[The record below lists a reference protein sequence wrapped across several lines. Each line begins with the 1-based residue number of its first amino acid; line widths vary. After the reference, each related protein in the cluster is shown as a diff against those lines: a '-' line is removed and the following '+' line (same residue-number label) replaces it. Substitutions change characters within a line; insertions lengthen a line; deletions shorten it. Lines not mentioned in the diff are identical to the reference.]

1 MAIRK
6 IIDEFRAK
14 ETGDLREESVE
25 KTREVFN
32 LRFQKA
38 TEKAENPERIR
49 ALRRDIARIK
59 TLLRERE
66 MGIRGQSLG
75 ENEG

>member
-1 MAIRK
+1 MANMSEIRT
-6 IIDEFRAK
+6 K
-14 ETGDLREESVE
+14 ETGDLRQAASD

-38 TEKAENPERIR
+38 TEKAENPGRIK
-49 ALRRDIARIK
+49 ALRREIARIK
-59 TLLRERE
+59 TVLRERE
-66 MGIRGQSLG
+66 LGVRGQTL

>member
-1 MAIRK
+1 MATTNTMSEIRN
-6 IIDEFRAK
+6 R
-14 ETGDLREESVE
+14 ETGDLRQEAED
-25 KTREVFN
+25 KIREVFN

-49 ALRRDIARIK
+49 ALRKEIARIK
-59 TLLRERE
+59 TVLRERE

-75 ENEG
+75 ESEG